1 MSDKGLVKHSWLC
14 IWALQCLPRGLCFCK
29 PLHTPPELR
38 RLREDL
44 VYLSLS
50 TAVCWPSPYSA
61 TLWCVCVLTCRIL
74 LPLSPECRS
83 QAGATLLDLCRPFLF
98 QVSSSSIWILLSLCL
113 SSACCSPRAR
123 PFSLSVWGNS
133 LHSHHHSHLGAL
145 AVGVCISDSCL
156 FLLIV
161 LNTDNWPVSVSISK
175 ACLEVFGPKV
185 LRCSK
190 TYVRVSSE
198 LPNSF

>member
-1 MSDKGLVKHSWLC
+1 MLAKGGRVYREFVFCAWMSWERVLPLFGVNKSIDNLQMSDKGLVKHSWLC

-133 LHSHHHSHLGAL
+133 LHSHHHSIWELWLLGCAFQTP
-145 AVGVCISDSCL
+145 AFSY
-156 FLLIV
+156 
-161 LNTDNWPVSVSISK
+161 W
-175 ACLEVFGPKV
+175 
-185 LRCSK
+185 
-190 TYVRVSSE
+190 
-198 LPNSF
+198 